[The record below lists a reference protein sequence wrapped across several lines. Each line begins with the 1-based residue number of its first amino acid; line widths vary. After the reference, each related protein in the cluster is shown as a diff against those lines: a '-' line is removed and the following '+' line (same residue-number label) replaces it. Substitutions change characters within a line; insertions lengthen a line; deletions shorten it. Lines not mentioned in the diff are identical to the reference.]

1 MHDFFFISCCC
12 FFTWKSNFDDDF
24 YFHIEKYGEISSL
37 TATRFGPKLKEE
49 LYYGFGETPAKKTRR
64 PYDQEQSSLE
74 LSAFGSSEEIEEQP
88 PKHLIKEEFHPS
100 VYVAMKLLVVVGS
113 RWKFAV
119 NRLTSADKPMHYGL
133 VHDFFLPNLFW
144 ITHRTR

>member
-1 MHDFFFISCCC
+1 MQKQQKLHQKCSEMHDFYFISCCC

-24 YFHIEKYGEISSL
+24 YFHIGKKYGEISSL

-64 PYDQEQSSLE
+64 PSDQEQSSLE

-100 VYVAMKLLVVVGS
+100 VYVALEAACSS
-113 RWKFAV
+113 R
-119 NRLTSADKPMHYGL
+119 
-133 VHDFFLPNLFW
+133 
-144 ITHRTR
+144 

>member
-1 MHDFFFISCCC
+1 MFRNAWFFFISCCC

-100 VYVAMKLLVVVGS
+100 VCSYEAACS
-113 RWKFAV
+113 R
-119 NRLTSADKPMHYGL
+119 
-133 VHDFFLPNLFW
+133 
-144 ITHRTR
+144 

>member
-100 VYVAMKLLVVVGS
+100 VYVALKLLVVGS

-133 VHDFFLPNLFW
+133 VHDFFYQISFG
-144 ITHRTR
+144 

>member
-1 MHDFFFISCCC
+1 MFRNAWFFFISCCC

-100 VYVAMKLLVVVGS
+100 VYVALEAACSS
-113 RWKFAV
+113 R
-119 NRLTSADKPMHYGL
+119 
-133 VHDFFLPNLFW
+133 
-144 ITHRTR
+144 